1 MRTLFKLFG
10 YVALLVVPLLAVSLW
25 LDAHGE
31 TATGTVTGKR
41 EEIRPAHEPTGGWYS
56 RRYLLVDFPRLAR
69 TGLRGTIWVDSVD
82 FASIRLGDRVGVQYF
97 SCCPIYARLAGHST
111 PRVTWEAIHEF
122 ASDPLLDWAFV
133 GIVALTV
140 AARIASPLVVGT
152 GVAWLGA
159 AVLFLFPERPLRVPS
174 GTEVPARV
182 AKIALVDESP
192 EGTRHRSSSSSH
204 PERLRVPYQ
213 VVQLRFVPAGAADS
227 ALAVDEVD
235 AGSVPSLAL
244 GAVVKV
250 RYQPE
255 APRDAMLV
263 EGSRTFR
270 QRNRF
275 HFLFLVLGLSVIGT
289 AAGLVWRLRGRRR
302 LAAP

>member
-1 MRTLFKLFG
+1 
-10 YVALLVVPLLAVSLW
+10 
-25 LDAHGE
+25 
-31 TATGTVTGKR
+31 
-41 EEIRPAHEPTGGWYS
+41 
-56 RRYLLVDFPRLAR
+56 
-69 TGLRGTIWVDSVD
+69 
-82 FASIRLGDRVGVQYF
+82 
-97 SCCPIYARLAGHST
+97 
-111 PRVTWEAIHEF
+111 
-122 ASDPLLDWAFV
+122 
-133 GIVALTV
+133 
-140 AARIASPLVVGT
+140 
-152 GVAWLGA
+152 
-159 AVLFLFPERPLRVPS
+159 LFPERPLRVPS

-255 APRDAMLV
+255 APRDAM
-263 EGSRTFR
+263 
-270 QRNRF
+270 
-275 HFLFLVLGLSVIGT
+275 
-289 AAGLVWRLRGRRR
+289 
-302 LAAP
+302 